1 MLRLRDV
8 KGGLRRRIWPP
19 SGLPPEARNQG
30 TLVGVRRM
38 GDRLGL
44 TILYHERDYTG
55 WLDEWNPPPTID
67 QVEALLMSM
76 LGKSIH
82 ALGEAWIDEDAPTV
96 VDELGF

>member
-1 MLRLRDV
+1 
-8 KGGLRRRIWPP
+8 
-19 SGLPPEARNQG
+19 
-30 TLVGVRRM
+30 M

-44 TILYHERDYTG
+44 TILYRERDYTG

-76 LGKSIH
+76 LGKTIY
-82 ALGEAWIDEDAPTV
+82 AVGEAWTDEDAPTV